1 MKLFA
6 MESPINASCKR
17 ETLSTLVRVW
27 YSVLRLVLLTVSA
40 TLRCILLLWRFVLNA
55 IRSPQPWPHLSG
67 FHGDLNETYPVGRVD
82 EESLKLMRT
91 ARICLDESIKICKPG
106 ALFRDIG
113 KIMQAL
119 LSPLFVFLHK
129 VNLGALVSLWQGLM
143 DVRLCEH
150 IVDTVSTN
158 YSTVLRMSPITQR
171 IGQSGQWSLEW

>member
-1 MKLFA
+1 
-6 MESPINASCKR
+6 
-17 ETLSTLVRVW
+17 
-27 YSVLRLVLLTVSA
+27 
-40 TLRCILLLWRFVLNA
+40 
-55 IRSPQPWPHLSG
+55 
-67 FHGDLNETYPVGRVD
+67 
-82 EESLKLMRT
+82 MRT

-171 IGQSGQWSLEW
+171 IGQSGQ